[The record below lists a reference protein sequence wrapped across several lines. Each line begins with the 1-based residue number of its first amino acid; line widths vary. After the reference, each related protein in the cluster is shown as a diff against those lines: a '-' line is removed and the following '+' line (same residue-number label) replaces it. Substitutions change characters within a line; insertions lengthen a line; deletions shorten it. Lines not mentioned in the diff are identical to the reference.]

1 MNDLYNNAELLQ
13 QPSNREITEF
23 YHHADIE
30 SAEEDG
36 SVVYLWLK
44 GGSLSSLQIDPNCW
58 DGLDGAI
65 EIAEWLSWEIN
76 DAISLG
82 SQGMLESAVTQAGA
96 TWGNYV

>member
-1 MNDLYNNAELLQ
+1 MNYDNAELLQ
-13 QPSNREITEF
+13 QPISRQITEF
-23 YHHADIE
+23 YHYADIE
-30 SAEEDG
+30 SVKEDG
-36 SVVYLWLK
+36 SIVYLWLK

-76 DAISLG
+76 DAIAVG

-96 TWGNYV
+96 TWGHYV